1 MQSNSKCQT
10 NSLPLSVEH
19 QATSSVQR
27 QTRMDGDLESRSV
40 LERYKLL
47 SVFEV
52 GRELGRGSFA
62 DVFTVSHLGLPCAAK
77 KYHIA
82 SKETEKSDLDKAL
95 VCFEHACELLSRL
108 RHPNIVQ
115 FMGVFY
121 ESASVS
127 VPVLVYEQMS
137 TTLTKCVDKY
147 GVLPAQIAHSIIKD
161 VAMALSYLHGQFPP
175 IAHKALNANNVLLG
189 RDMLA
194 KLGDTGVSVI
204 VDLHKSQLSRDDI
217 PEGPHSSLC
226 YLAPEAYTLQTTSEL
241 TTASDVFSYGILI
254 LHILTGRL
262 PIPDVSISLESEGSC
277 TSISEAEYRHDY
289 ISELREEHPLR
300 EIVFQCLS
308 NSPSLRPHISMVLQ
322 QVNLLASENKPA
334 YANSVEMLQQLE
346 RDADEQIALRNEIRK
361 LSPQS
366 SIELIQNS
374 SEMERLRQSVA
385 KLTAK
390 NQALQEILSAKTSG
404 KNGKVIVD
412 ADSAASSTKRLHRSR
427 RLQSPAKYTPHQ
439 VCM

>member
-1 MQSNSKCQT
+1 
-10 NSLPLSVEH
+10 
-19 QATSSVQR
+19 
-27 QTRMDGDLESRSV
+27 MDGDLESRSV
-40 LERYKLL
+40 LESYKLL

-52 GRELGRGSFA
+52 GRELGRGSYA

-77 KYHIA
+77 KYHLA
-82 SKETEKSDLDKAL
+82 SKETGKSDLDKAL
-95 VCFEHACELLSRL
+95 MCFEHTCELLSRL

-121 ESASVS
+121 DSASAS
-127 VPVLVYEQMS
+127 IPVLVYEQMS
-137 TTLTKCVDKY
+137 TTLTKSVDKY
-147 GVLPAQIAHSIIKD
+147 GVLPAQIAHSILKD
-161 VAMALSYLHGQFPP
+161 VAMALNYLHGQSPS

-194 KLGDTGVSVI
+194 KIGDVGVSVI
-204 VDLHKSQLSRDDI
+204 VDLHKSQLSSDDI

-226 YLAPEAYTLQTTSEL
+226 YLAPEAYTHQMTSEL
-241 TTASDVFSYGILI
+241 TTSSDVFSYGILI
-254 LHILTGRL
+254 LHVLTGHL
-262 PIPDVSISLESEGSC
+262 PIPDVGISISLESEGSC
-277 TSISEAEYRHDY
+277 TSISEVEYRHDY

-300 EIVFQCLS
+300 EIVLQCLS
-308 NSPSLRPHISMVLQ
+308 NSPSLRPHISTVLQ
-322 QVNLLASENKPA
+322 RVNLMASENKPA

-346 RDADEQIALRNEIRK
+346 RDADEQVALKNEIRK

-390 NQALQEILSAKTSG
+390 NQALQEVLSAKVSG
-404 KNGKVIVD
+404 KNGTVV
-412 ADSAASSTKRLHRSR
+412 ADTDTASSTRRLHRSR
-427 RLQSPAKYTPHQ
+427 KLQSPAKYTPHQ
-439 VCM
+439 VSKGEREREKEKEIELLYCIVVIIPCCE